1 VAVNEGELFFAP
13 AQKGPWGVITRLAGP
28 PNPPLDVGS
37 TEAAAIRKA
46 DGLLRRGMILLS
58 HESNEDPVG
67 EAWECFRRALDI
79 LLQAVG
85 ELHPKV
91 AYAYD
96 RLGYLRQLRGD
107 VREAERLYLRSIA
120 IRDAGTWAP
129 TMWDELTLLNLAVL
143 YGRQG
148 RHALQHAMIQR
159 RREAEA
165 RGTQTPDAE
174 GGFVSPG
181 SDDAQ

>member
-96 RLGYLRQLRGD
+96 R
-107 VREAERLYLRSIA
+107 IA

>member
-1 VAVNEGELFFAP
+1 
-13 AQKGPWGVITRLAGP
+13 
-28 PNPPLDVGS
+28 
-37 TEAAAIRKA
+37 
-46 DGLLRRGMILLS
+46 MILLS
-58 HESNEDPVG
+58 HESNEDRAL

-96 RLGYLRQLRGD
+96 RLGYVRQLRGD

-120 IRDAGTWAP
+120 IRDVGRWAP
-129 TMWDELTLLNLAVL
+129 TMWDELTFLNLAVL

-148 RHALQHAMIQR
+148 RHALQHVMIRR

-165 RGTQTPDAE
+165 MGKPRLSADELLGLI
-174 GGFVSPG
+174 GGSNSAPITHQGRRAQAGCPQDVGDG
-181 SDDAQ
+181 SDGRPA